1 MSFLTVGD
9 APAISAR
16 IVMPLSGLWYVDAD
30 VDAPDVLTGSV
41 AIEAPGLSL
50 LGTVTSSTSY
60 GGRIRVHVEPGA
72 GRMSESIGARFFQGA
87 TYRQIVVETLR
98 EVGETLDGSSLD
110 GVAPA
115 WTRSEGPA
123 SRTLAS
129 VASALGLT
137 WGATDGGLLTLFSP
151 AWNDLVVDTA
161 EVLSDDATT
170 GLLTIGTTDLSA
182 RPGNTIEGVRAVAIR
197 HVVSDVVRTE
207 ILYSP

>member
-1 MSFLTVGD
+1 MARARAWGQVWGPKARVED
-9 APAISAR
+9 A
-16 IVMPLSGLWYVDAD
+16 
-30 VDAPDVLTGSV
+30 
-41 AIEAPGLSL
+41 
-50 LGTVTSSTSY
+50 
-60 GGRIRVHVEPGA
+60 
-72 GRMSESIGARFFQGA
+72 
-87 TYRQIVVETLR
+87 
-98 EVGETLDGSSLD
+98 
-110 GVAPA
+110 
-115 WTRSEGPA
+115 A

-137 WGATDGGLLTLFSP
+137 WGATDGGLLTLSSP